1 MNLPRGRMLAVGA
14 VLLPLLVLFA
24 YTALRAGP
32 LAPIAVRVTPVVEA
46 AVRPGL
52 FGIGTVE
59 ARDRYHI
66 GPTQPGRLAELRVD
80 VGDHVRRGQVLAI
93 IDDVD
98 LGACIQAQQAAIQ
111 RARSAV
117 REAQARLEYAERQ
130 LKRYERL
137 RKVGSTSE
145 ELVATKRLERRIADA
160 ALQSARD
167 ELNRLRHELEAL
179 EAQRHNLTLFSP
191 VDGVVV
197 ARNAIPGDTL
207 VAGQAVVE
215 LIDPA
220 RLWVNARFDQVSAE
234 GLVAGLQASIVLRSR
249 ASAPLTGQVLR
260 LEPLADAVTEEMLAK
275 IGFDR
280 VPDPLPPLGELAEVT
295 VRLAPLPARP
305 VVPNA
310 ALRRVDGELGVWVVD
325 GESLRYAPVRI
336 GARDLDGRVQVLE
349 GLSPG
354 EQVVIYNEKPLRLGA
369 KIRQVERLPGVKS

>member
-1 MNLPRGRMLAVGA
+1 MNLPRGRMLTVGA

-24 YTALRAGP
+24 WTALRAGP

-66 GPTQPGRLAELRVD
+66 GPTQPGRLAKLGVD
-80 VGDHVRRGQVLAI
+80 VGDRVRRRQVLAVM
-93 IDDVD
+93 DDVD
-98 LGACIQAQQAAIQ
+98 LGARIQAQQAAIQ

-160 ALQSARD
+160 ALQSTRD
-167 ELNRLRHELEAL
+167 ELNRLRHELEA
-179 EAQRHNLTLFSP
+179 QRRNLTLISP

-215 LIDPA
+215 LIDPQ

-249 ASAPLTGQVLR
+249 ASVPLTGQVLR

-325 GESLRYAPVRI
+325 GESLRFAPVRI

-354 EQVVIYNEKPLRLGA
+354 EQVVIHNEKPLRMGA
-369 KIRQVERLPGVKS
+369 TIRQVERLPGVKS

>member
-1 MNLPRGRMLAVGA
+1 MNLPKGRMLAVGA

-46 AVRPGL
+46 PVSPGL

-66 GPTQPGRLAELRVD
+66 GPTQPGRLSELRVD
-80 VGDHVRRGQVLAI
+80 VGDRVRKGQVLAVM
-93 IDDVD
+93 DDVD
-98 LGACIQAQQAAIQ
+98 LGARIQAQQAAIQ
-111 RARSAV
+111 RARSSVA
-117 REAQARLEYAERQ
+117 EAQARLDYADRQ
-130 LKRYERL
+130 LRRYERL
-137 RKVGSTSE
+137 REKGSTSE

-179 EAQRHNLTLFSP
+179 EAQRRNLTLLSP

-197 ARNAIPGDTL
+197 VRNAIPGDTL

-215 LIDPA
+215 LIDPR

-234 GLVAGLQASIVLRSR
+234 GLAAGLPAQVVLRSR
-249 ASAPLTGQVLR
+249 ATETMRGRVLR
-260 LEPLADAVTEEMLAK
+260 LEPLADAVTEEMQAR
-275 IGFDR
+275 IVFDQ

-295 VRLAPLPARP
+295 VTLAPLPARP

-310 ALRRVDGELGVWVVD
+310 ALRRVGGELGVWVVD
-325 GESLRYAPVRI
+325 GEDLRYTPVRI
-336 GARDLDGRVQVLE
+336 GARDLDGRVQVLD
-349 GLSPG
+349 GLKPG
-354 EQVVIYNEKPLRLGA
+354 QQVVVYNEKPLRAGA
-369 KIRQVERLPGVKS
+369 TIRRVEHLPGMKP